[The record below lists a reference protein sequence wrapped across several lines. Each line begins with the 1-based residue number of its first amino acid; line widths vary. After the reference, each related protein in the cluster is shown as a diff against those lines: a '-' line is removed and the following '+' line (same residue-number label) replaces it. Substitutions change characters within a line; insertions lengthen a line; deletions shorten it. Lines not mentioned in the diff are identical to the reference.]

1 MATEIERRFLVD
13 ISLWKRS
20 PFGENIW
27 QAYLS
32 FDIRRV
38 VRVRLIAEVG
48 IQFQKAFITI
58 KGKNK
63 KASRPEYEYSIP
75 VADGQEL
82 VKMRVGLI
90 VKKTRYTQSFEG
102 KTWYIDVFHTENH
115 GLVLAEIELK
125 SEEESFLMPDWIGQ
139 EVTGD
144 PKYANVNL
152 ARNPYKNW
160 SADMSDTRKSLLSKI
175 LYVIRKMITIP
186 IKP

>member
-1 MATEIERRFLVD
+1 MAIEIERRFLVD

-20 PFGENIW
+20 PFGENVW

-32 FDIRRV
+32 FDIYRV
-38 VRVRLIAEVG
+38 VRVRLIAKIG
-48 IQFQKAFITI
+48 IQFEKAFITI

-82 VKMRVGLI
+82 INMRVGWI

-102 KTWYIDVFHTENH
+102 KTWYIDVFHAEND

-125 SEEESFLMPDWIGQ
+125 SEEESFLMPEWLEQ

-144 PKYANVNL
+144 SKYANINL

-160 SADMSDTRKSLLSKI
+160 SAMSDTRKSLLSKI
-175 LYVIRKMITIP
+175 LYVIRKMINRRYIE
-186 IKP
+186 